1 MCGIF
6 GYLNYVCPKA
16 RKEIL
21 ARLVTGLKRLEYR
34 GYDSAGVAIDGPD
47 ELPVIIKKMGQV
59 ANLEAAIEELAAT
72 LDMNEIIDTHV
83 AIAHTRWATHG
94 PPSDRNA
101 HPHTSGPANE
111 FVVVHNGMVTNYDV
125 LKKMLIG
132 EGFVFESDTDT
143 EVVAKLC
150 KRMWDEAVAAGRTPN
165 FPELINDVTAEL
177 DGAYA
182 LLVKSTHFPGE
193 LVACRAGSPLTLGFT
208 PPAGPA
214 ASPHSRGRVS
224 AGLVEPQTPR
234 TPATTCSAYMAWT
247 SHEGCPEFYFA
258 SDPAAM
264 CGFVTSI
271 VHLEDGDVVHCAD
284 GQLHYFTMP
293 HIAGDLNHRSA
304 DPRSMQLRT
313 KSPVVQ
319 KLHLK
324 LEQIMKG
331 NFEHFMLKEIYEQPE
346 SIFNTMRGRV
356 PMANDCLEKFFG
368 NQAGQ
373 PHDDQSRIRL
383 GGVANHIEEIRRAR
397 RLVMFACGTSY
408 HSALATRIVL
418 EELTGIPVQLELAS
432 DFQDRCA
439 PIFRDDVCCFISQSG
454 ETKDTIDALE
464 YCFAKGALCVGFTNT
479 VGSYISR
486 RTQCGVHLNCGPEI
500 GVASTKAYT
509 SQVVTLLMFGLVI
522 SEDRLSTRRRREHI
536 IRGMRM
542 LSDHVKEALD
552 TCVES
557 VKAVAEEY
565 KDSRSMLL
573 MGRGY
578 ELATCYEGALKIKEL
593 SYIHSEGI
601 HTGELKHGP
610 LALVDED
617 LPVIMVCTDDMKFF
631 GEPSEKLYA
640 RVKTSL
646 IQVKARKGRPIVI
659 MNTDD
664 ADVLADAHRV
674 IQVPR
679 VLDCLQPIINIIP
692 LQLLSYHLATARG
705 HDVDK
710 PRNLA
715 KSVTVN

>member
-1 MCGIF
+1 
-6 GYLNYVCPKA
+6 
-16 RKEIL
+16 
-21 ARLVTGLKRLEYR
+21 
-34 GYDSAGVAIDGPD
+34 
-47 ELPVIIKKMGQV
+47 
-59 ANLEAAIEELAAT
+59 
-72 LDMNEIIDTHV
+72 
-83 AIAHTRWATHG
+83 
-94 PPSDRNA
+94 
-101 HPHTSGPANE
+101 
-111 FVVVHNGMVTNYDV
+111 
-125 LKKMLIG
+125 
-132 EGFVFESDTDT
+132 
-143 EVVAKLC
+143 
-150 KRMWDEAVAAGRTPN
+150 
-165 FPELINDVTAEL
+165 
-177 DGAYA
+177 
-182 LLVKSTHFPGE
+182 
-193 LVACRAGSPLTLGFT
+193 
-208 PPAGPA
+208 
-214 ASPHSRGRVS
+214 
-224 AGLVEPQTPR
+224 
-234 TPATTCSAYMAWT
+234 
-247 SHEGCPEFYFA
+247 
-258 SDPAAM
+258 
-264 CGFVTSI
+264 
-271 VHLEDGDVVHCAD
+271 
-284 GQLHYFTMP
+284 
-293 HIAGDLNHRSA
+293 
-304 DPRSMQLRT
+304 MQLRT
-313 KSPVVQ
+313 KNPVVV
-319 KLHLK
+319 KLQLK

-331 NFEHFMLKEIYEQPE
+331 NFPHFMLKEIYEQPE
-346 SIFNTMRGRV
+346 SLFNTMRGRV
-356 PMANDCLEKFFG
+356 PMSNDCLEKFFG
-368 NQAGQ
+368 TQAGL

-383 GGVANHIEEIRRAR
+383 GGVASHIEEIRRAR

-408 HSALATRIVL
+408 HSAMATRIVL
-418 EELTGIPVQLELAS
+418 EELTGIPVALELAS

-486 RTQCGVHLNCGPEI
+486 RTHCGVHLNCGPEI

-509 SQVVTLLMFGLVI
+509 SQVLTLLMFGLVI

-573 MGRGY
+573 MGRGF

-593 SYIHSEGI
+593 AYIHSEGI

-631 GEPSEKLYA
+631 GEPSEKLYV

-646 IQVKARKGRPIVI
+646 TQVKARKGRPIVI
-659 MNTDD
+659 TNTDD